1 MKHGKHI
8 TLNFSCRKILQLK
21 TSAAAPPFSLLS
33 WAFIQSEFWCR
44 VEVGQLRRSW
54 AKTPLIWAWCRLQ
67 TNHRKLL
74 FFYPRKYKKSFSNA
88 ENQDEQV
95 VGKISQQMHLV
106 GLLSH
111 RLYGLSW
118 THLLPLMSS
127 TSCVWSVQQ
136 IKFINHKLLFH
147 QDLFVTYQFLHWFN
161 EYEIVKWKKKKVN
174 FFTRSLCKK
183 LHLLLLLHCSGTL
196 LFGRKTLWIQDRCIN
211 M

>member
-1 MKHGKHI
+1 MLHWILVAG
-8 TLNFSCRKILQLK
+8 KILQLK

-54 AKTPLIWAWCRLQ
+54 AKTPLVWAWCRLQ

-74 FFYPRKYKKSFSNA
+74 FFFYPRKYKKPFSNA
-88 ENQDEQV
+88 EDHDEQV

-111 RLYGLSW
+111 CSYGLSL

-127 TSCVWSVQQ
+127 TFCVWSVQQ

-161 EYEIVKWKKKKVN
+161 EYEIVKWKKKVKRPASLLDH
-174 FFTRSLCKK
+174 FARSCTCCFCCTVLEHCFLEGK
-183 LHLLLLLHCSGTL
+183 LYESKIGV
-196 LFGRKTLWIQDRCIN
+196 
-211 M
+211 